1 MLCLK
6 SILLNIC
13 LFNSRAKTIR
23 YQITLVCSHYSQQGG
38 DLEEAL
44 QQLSTLD
51 TAKQPSSA
59 SKDSATEN
67 KVNEYYQV
75 QQSLRHERGCSRR
88 WQRPRCWVMGSS
100 IATRGDNAQAIDKI
114 RSVAA
119 VLCQQVFIT
128 FESYLILIFWTEC
141 QKYISTSSFISHFHV
156 ASLSGLWSR
165 SLSRLRS
172 RRCTFLHGTFIV
184 Q

>member
-6 SILLNIC
+6 SILLILC
-13 LFNSRAKTIR
+13 LISRDKTIK

-51 TAKQPSSA
+51 TAKQPSGA

-88 WQRPRCWVMGSS
+88 WQRP
-100 IATRGDNAQAIDKI
+100 
-114 RSVAA
+114 
-119 VLCQQVFIT
+119 
-128 FESYLILIFWTEC
+128 
-141 QKYISTSSFISHFHV
+141 
-156 ASLSGLWSR
+156 
-165 SLSRLRS
+165 
-172 RRCTFLHGTFIV
+172 
-184 Q
+184 